1 MIGVLLA
8 VLTQH
13 IDSQVRAPLPLEGA
27 AGPGL
32 LRLRTQDVPPEF
44 SKFEFARERIEH
56 KVSADVVLVNRARTE
71 LTELRVTILF
81 YDQDREVKRSKAQ
94 TVARIAP
101 GGSAAFK
108 IETVQVE
115 NFSRYEVLVEQGR
128 KQRLY
133 LGSNPERPPLLKKAE
148 PAKLALTA
156 SQDTPPAAAPGDVAL
171 ALTVRNA
178 GESDAH
184 EPHAVVTF
192 LDAKNAPVRKV
203 RARLGSM
210 IQAACEDTFEVT
222 VPAVPAYAKA
232 QVALAFLV
240 SELPAWPEGPA
251 DAKEVDLRKNR
262 ILRFSDGVLCL
273 TGTVRNGLGAAVKGV
288 KATFKIGRESHLV
301 TLEGVLGPGQTRDIE
316 LVVPDPGG
324 DAASFQVGYDD
335 AGAAAATAPPAAP
348 KAVSKRT
355 ETKVIET
362 APLVK
367 PPAVKTPEK
376 PADSGPP
383 KLSAGL
389 KGMGVVDGYP
399 LKNGTYSGD
408 VPFVR
413 LVFTDADG
421 KPVQPTGT
429 MNVVVYEGDRPVKKV
444 QRIITKES
452 WKLDI
457 GKVTNLTVRHDIL
470 ALDPKTNELW
480 VAFHR
485 SDGGPLAGEP
495 KVDVSLAIR
504 DAGTWEW
511 KAVGPK
517 TETALRGPDKK

>member
-1 MIGVLLA
+1 MIGLLFA
-8 VLTQH
+8 VL
-13 IDSQVRAPLPLEGA
+13 A
-27 AGPGL
+27 
-32 LRLRTQDVPPEF
+32 QDVPPEF

-56 KVSADVVLVNRARTE
+56 KVTADVVLVNRARTE
-71 LTELRVTILF
+71 LADLRVTILF

-94 TVARIAP
+94 PVAKIAP

-133 LGSNPERPPLLKKAE
+133 LGTSPERPPLLKKAE

-156 SQDTPPAAAPGDVAL
+156 SKDTPPAAAPGDVVL

-192 LDAKNAPVRKV
+192 LDSKNGPLHKV
-203 RARLGSM
+203 RARLEGM
-210 IQAACEDTFEVT
+210 VKAASEDTFEVT

-262 ILRFSDGVLCL
+262 ILRFSDGVLRV

-288 KATFKIGRESHLV
+288 KATFKIGRESHVV

-316 LVVPDPGG
+316 LLVPDPGS
-324 DAASFQVGYDD
+324 DAASFQLGYDD
-335 AGAAAATAPPAAP
+335 AGTAAGTAPPEAP
-348 KAVSKRT
+348 KPVAKRT
-355 ETKVIET
+355 ETRAIDA

-367 PPAVKTPEK
+367 PPAVKTPDK

-383 KLSAGL
+383 KLSAGI
-389 KGMGVVDGYP
+389 KGMGFVEGFQ

-413 LVFTDADG
+413 LAFTDAEG

-429 MNVVVYEGDRPVKKV
+429 LNAVYYEGDRPVKKV

-485 SDGGPLAGEP
+485 SDGGPLAGDP
-495 KVDVSLAIR
+495 KIDVSLTIR